1 MILISTGT
9 PISPPFVTP
18 STRLSL
24 TQSGEHSLSTKP
36 HTGNLSHYRVPSY
49 PRAQMSQ
56 LSEVAKEFIS
66 SLLQLDSSARMSA
79 KAALAHPWQRHDQ
92 RDQHDQHDQ
101 HEHLWKRHEHP
112 FLISKRQHANN
123 HQHDFRCKINE
134 HAVDHNMST
143 STHLTY
149 RLTTKHAEKNT
160 KIIFTK
166 NQQTLYSE
174 LHAVKNNQDT
184 KKMEEKLRRPCHHH
198 SVHESETGHH
208 SNSYSRQGSKL
219 NNQESEKPGKTIL
232 SVTKKILHDK
242 WTLFKQTLLQ
252 RFSNVRKDCGER
264 NSVLLK

>member
-9 PISPPFVTP
+9 PISPPSVTP
-18 STRLSL
+18 STRLNS
-24 TQSGEHSLSTKP
+24 TRSGEQSLSTKP

-101 HEHLWKRHEHP
+101 HEHLWKRDEHP

-143 STHLTY
+143 NTHLTY

-160 KIIFTK
+160 KIVSDFRSNI
-166 NQQTLYSE
+166 NE
-174 LHAVKNNQDT
+174 HANDHNI
-184 KKMEEKLRRPCHHH
+184 
-198 SVHESETGHH
+198 S
-208 SNSYSRQGSKL
+208 SKTHL
-219 NNQESEKPGKTIL
+219 AYRST
-232 SVTKKILHDK
+232 T
-242 WTLFKQTLLQ
+242 
-252 RFSNVRKDCGER
+252 
-264 NSVLLK
+264 

>member
-1 MILISTGT
+1 
-9 PISPPFVTP
+9 
-18 STRLSL
+18 
-24 TQSGEHSLSTKP
+24 
-36 HTGNLSHYRVPSY
+36 
-49 PRAQMSQ
+49 MSQ

-92 RDQHDQHDQ
+92 HDQYDQHDQ
-101 HEHLWKRHEHP
+101 HEHSWNRHEHP

-123 HQHDFRCKINE
+123 HQHDFRSNINE
-134 HAVDHNMST
+134 HAIDHNMST
-143 STHLTY
+143 NRHLAY
-149 RLTTKHAEKNT
+149 RSTTKHAEKNT
-160 KIIFTK
+160 KIVFTK
-166 NQQTLYSE
+166 DQQTLYSE
-174 LHAVKNNQDT
+174 QHAVKNNQDT

-208 SNSYSRQGSKL
+208 NPYSRQGSKL

-242 WTLFKQTLLQ
+242 WTLFKQTLLR